1 MTFMGLPTTTEKA
14 GTSLHIT
21 QPALITAPLP
31 ILTPD
36 MIKTLVPIQT
46 PSLIIMGPFVLAV
59 SSSLSNK

>member
-46 PSLIIMGPFVLAV
+46 PSLIVMGPFV
-59 SSSLSNK
+59 